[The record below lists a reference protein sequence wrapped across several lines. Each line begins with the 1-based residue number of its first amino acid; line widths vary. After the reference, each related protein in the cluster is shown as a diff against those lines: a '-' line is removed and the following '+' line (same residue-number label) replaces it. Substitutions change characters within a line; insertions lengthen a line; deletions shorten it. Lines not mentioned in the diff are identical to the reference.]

1 MHFPEYTS
9 STSCHLKE
17 TDIGEHIDLWQFCL
31 IGYVAGK
38 FPGFSSL
45 LKFITNSWKHKA
57 NFTMHD
63 SGWLIFAFSSELEML
78 DILGGGPYFVFGR
91 PFILKVMP
99 EFFDFTA
106 IDMMHMPIW
115 VRFPNLPLKC
125 WSSICLFKIAS
136 MIGKPVHCDSPTAS
150 MTRLSDARIFIEV
163 DLLVDLP
170 TFINLVLPNGSS
182 LSQQVMYESL
192 PHFCK
197 QCRVLGL
204 TVSTCN
210 KGTGH
215 KRKKRSHEV
224 HVRSGCS
231 SPSAETIAVEKQQP
245 YNEGLH
251 DEPSIDPMSTEV
263 AIIVDKRLL
272 SPRRKR
278 TKLAETGHFG
288 AKHHASSNVV
298 HISDDQNVITDVEPP
313 KRQYPTRSRVVATT
327 SFGQ

>member
-1 MHFPEYTS
+1 
-9 STSCHLKE
+9 
-17 TDIGEHIDLWQFCL
+17 
-31 IGYVAGK
+31 
-38 FPGFSSL
+38 
-45 LKFITNSWKHKA
+45 
-57 NFTMHD
+57 
-63 SGWLIFAFSSELEML
+63 ML
-78 DILGGGPYFVFGR
+78 DILGDGPYFVFGR